1 MKKLQNTSK
10 KSVNLLFAFKN
21 IGNLV
26 TGIGALTILGLFPN
40 QAQAVII
47 TFEDAALTNSST
59 QIDPYTE
66 SGFRLRGID
75 GSQHFVV
82 SGSRTSSISNGTN
95 HNYLQRGSLTLEIE
109 SLTNDPFSIQNF
121 DAGILRSFG
130 TISAGIL
137 TVTGNLDDGGVVST
151 TFNATQ
157 NEFNTFNLPAT
168 FTNLN
173 TVTIQ
178 SSDSFPVFDN
188 FALNET
194 SASVP
199 FEFSPTLGILAV
211 GSIFGISRL
220 RKKAAVKLDK

>member
-1 MKKLQNTSK
+1 MKSM
-10 KSVNLLFAFKN
+10 NLLSAFKN
-21 IGNLV
+21 IANLV
-26 TGIGALTILGLFPN
+26 TGLGALTLLGFFPN

-47 TFEDAALTNSST
+47 TFEDAAVTSSNR
-59 QIDPYTE
+59 IDPYTE
-66 SGFRLRGID
+66 SGFRLRGVN
-75 GSQHFVV
+75 GSEHFVF
-82 SGSRTSSISNGTN
+82 SDSSTSSIGNGTN

-109 SLTNDPFSIQNF
+109 SLTSDPFSIQNF
-121 DAGILRSFG
+121 DGGILRSFG
-130 TISAGIL
+130 TISDGIL

-188 FALNET
+188 IALNET

-211 GSIFGISRL
+211 GSIFGVSRL
-220 RKKAAVKLDK
+220 RKKAACKLDK